1 MVAKYISQFKVW
13 EWINFNMVPPDWPNV
28 SKTSEPTNNSSY
40 DLFLLLVLFF
50 HRFMLKSLGLW
61 DQDLVVTRF
70 DEESDR
76 LSTKSDH
83 DYIVNKDRVNNLAL
97 ENQELRKRKAPP
109 NNQKQPTD
117 ETKASAVSLNKLDQ
131 APEQFADKPEQTY
144 YFAFFHPLH
153 DFFNQLFKLS
163 EYRIAKDFYAFMFLC
178 DFFNFFIVVFG
189 YGSFGSPNTETTDI
203 TTYIREDRIPILFF
217 VMVFIQFVIII
228 IDRAL
233 YLRKNIFYRLVFHVS
248 LVVLIHLWLFFVIPL
263 YTQRNFTANSAPMF
277 WYVFK
282 TIYLILSANQIKSG
296 YPTRIL
302 GNCFTKK
309 YHLLNLYLF
318 KVYMAIPFLYDLRLI
333 MDWIWTESSL
343 DLNEWVSCC
352 LTFFLLLFGFYFVA

>member
-1 MVAKYISQFKVW
+1 MFQFKVW
-13 EWINFNMVPPDWPNV
+13 EWINFATVPPDWPNI
-28 SKTSEPTNNSSY
+28 SKNQLSNNSSY

-61 DQDLVVTRF
+61 DIVVTRF

-76 LSTKSDH
+76 DRLSMKSDH
-83 DYIVNKDRVNNLAL
+83 DLIVDKDKVNNLAL
-97 ENQELRKRKAPP
+97 ENQELRKRKL
-109 NNQKQPTD
+109 NNPAVKQQAEKTQ
-117 ETKASAVSLNKLDQ
+117 ASTASLNKLDLNP
-131 APEQFADKPEQTY
+131 APDQLAGQPEKQTY
-144 YFAFFHPLH
+144 YFAFFHPFH
-153 DFFNQLFKLS
+153 NFFNQLFRLS
-163 EYRIAKDFYAFMFLC
+163 EYRIAKDFYAYMFLC
-178 DFFNFFIVVFG
+178 DFINFFIVVFN
-189 YGSFGSPNTETTDI
+189 YSSFGSPNTETTDI
-203 TTYIREDRIPILFF
+203 TTYFREDRIPVLFF

-233 YLRKNIFYRLVFHVS
+233 YLRKNIFFRLVFHIS
-248 LVVLIHLWLFFVIPL
+248 LVALIHLWLFFVIPL
-263 YTQRNFTANSAPMF
+263 YTKRNFAANSAPMF

-343 DLNEWVSCC
+343 DLNEWVSCYSVLRLALHLDLP
-352 LTFFLLLFGFYFVA
+352 LT